1 MAEFIIDTN
10 VPLIAQGNSVF
21 SADCEANCADFM
33 DGVIAG
39 RKTIILDSSRHIL
52 NEYENNTS
60 LKGQISYLKIYL
72 KWLYNNIANPQRVKL
87 VNIHPD
93 NDKAFEEVPQSISD
107 IGFDKSDLKFVA
119 VSVAN
124 GKMAPIVE
132 AADSKW
138 IGWEPALAAEGISV
152 VFLCKQELKLI
163 YEKKMV

>member
-33 DGVIAG
+33 DEVIAG
-39 RKTIILDSSRHIL
+39 RKTIVLDSAWHIL
-52 NEYENNTS
+52 GEYENNIST
-60 LKGQISYLKIYL
+60 KGPISYLKIYL
-72 KWLYNNIANPQRVKL
+72 KWLFNNMANPQRVKL

-93 NDKAFEEVPQSISD
+93 KDKVFEEVPQCISE

-124 GKMAPIVE
+124 RNLAPIVE

-138 IGWEPALAAEGISV
+138 IGWEPALISEGISV
-152 VFLCKQELKLI
+152 AFLCRQELKLI
-163 YEKKMV
+163 YEKKMD